1 MIGAGD
7 IVLLHDPQTAGMVD
21 GLRAH
26 GVRVVWRCH
35 VGRDTSNDETERA
48 WAFLQPYI
56 EHADAFVFSRREYVP
71 EWVHHD
77 RLVIIPPSIDPYSA
91 KNRELDQQT
100 VARILD
106 TVGLVT
112 GTPADTAVN
121 FERRDGSVGT
131 VRHHTGLIA
140 DGPPPPCDA
149 RLIVQVSRWDRLKDM
164 AGVLDAF
171 VTMAADGPH
180 DAHLMLVGPDVTG
193 VTDDPEG
200 AAVFTECRARW
211 ATVPTA
217 IRQRIHLASIPMDDV
232 DENAIIINALQRH
245 AYLIV
250 QKSLVEGFGLTV
262 TEAMWKAKPVIASG
276 VGGIQDQIVDERDG
290 LLIADPCDLDA
301 VAASMAR
308 LLDDRAARRPTRC
321 RRADPRP
328 RPVPR
333 RPPPRPIRRA
343 LRRPRPGGTARNH
356 RDAVAPRRSAA
367 VTGPIR

>member
-1 MIGAGD
+1 MSA
-7 IVLLHDPQTAGMVD
+7 
-21 GLRAH
+21 
-26 GVRVVWRCH
+26 VVWRCH

-56 EHADAFVFSRREYVP
+56 EHADAFVFSRRQYVP
-71 EWVHHD
+71 HWVPPD

-91 KNRELDQQT
+91 KNRELDPPT
-100 VARILD
+100 VAAILD

-200 AAVFTECRARW
+200 AAVFAECRARW

-217 IRQRIHLASIPMDDV
+217 IRRRIHLASIPMDDV

-276 VGGIQDQIVDERDG
+276 VGGIQDQIVDEHDG
-290 LLIADPCDLDA
+290 LLIADPSDLDA
-301 VAASMAR
+301 VAAAMAR
-308 LLDDRAARRPTRC
+308 VLHSPQLADRLGAAARTRVHDQFLGD
-321 RRADPRP
+321 RHLAQYVELFAGLGPA
-328 RPVPR
+328 VP
-333 RPPPRPIRRA
+333 
-343 LRRPRPGGTARNH
+343 LGTTA
-356 RDAVAPRRSAA
+356 
-367 VTGPIR
+367 TL

>member
-1 MIGAGD
+1 M
-7 IVLLHDPQTAGMVD
+7 
-21 GLRAH
+21 
-26 GVRVVWRCH
+26 
-35 VGRDTSNDETERA
+35 
-48 WAFLQPYI
+48 
-56 EHADAFVFSRREYVP
+56 
-71 EWVHHD
+71 
-77 RLVIIPPSIDPYSA
+77 
-91 KNRELDQQT
+91 
-100 VARILD
+100 
-106 TVGLVT
+106 
-112 GTPADTAVN
+112 N

-171 VTMAADGPH
+171 VTMASDGPH

-211 ATVPTA
+211 AKVPTA

-290 LLIADPCDLDA
+290 LLIADPSDLDA
-301 VAASMAR
+301 VAAAMAR
-308 LLDDRAARRPTRC
+308 LLGDRRSPTDSVPPHGPASTTSSSATATSPNTSSSSQASARRYRSEP
-321 RRADPRP
+321 
-328 RPVPR
+328 
-333 RPPPRPIRRA
+333 
-343 LRRPRPGGTARNH
+343 LRRCSARP
-356 RDAVAPRRSAA
+356 SAA
-367 VTGPIR
+367 VTGPIRRSIGSPPDGPTAVRSRCRQSWRHETDRHRPRRQHAAGGEVNAPTPDHPERTRRPQPTLTDASAKLEDSV